1 MKNVNVIVKEEF
13 LDRYTGKM
21 RKVNERFTVKEDRY
35 REILRSGNYVEVV
48 KDEAKKP
55 EIKKESK

>member
-1 MKNVNVIVKEEF
+1 MKNVNVIVKKQF

-21 RKVNERFTVKEDRY
+21 RKVNDKFTVREDRY
-35 REILRSGNYVEVV
+35 REILRSGDYVEAV

-55 EIKKESK
+55 EFKKESK